1 MFKEKLEKIVDD
13 SFGMFLQDKDNFIY
27 KNLRDEVV
35 NNTASIIADEVD
47 GLEKDESKGNGADC
61 DCYAYGECDCRCD
74 VDWTDYSVYNQAL
87 KEVKTK
93 LGIEK
98 GEE

>member
-27 KNLRDEVV
+27 KNLRDEV
-35 NNTASIIADEVD
+35 D
-47 GLEKDESKGNGADC
+47 GLEKDESKGNGIDC